1 VCDEGYYREIICGLY
16 TQELEESRKC
26 VRMER
31 NSGQF
36 LLKAISSGSWIEKTK
51 CLVVIKISSGPSDDE
66 RIHALI
72 NCQVR
77 LSVAST
83 RNTNTVACQ
92 QPSSCPVSILARID
106 LQDIPLIEVTNSN
119 RAIFHAA
126 IKEGVIR
133 PDETMLIKF
142 CEYARESSI
151 VMTSVNTVG
160 SGCDTKENNLSPSH
174 RPADDRMSNV
184 DENNVDENNVDEN
197 NVDAYI
203 EAALGRKVFLLI
215 LTPYPEQYLSS
226 SVVLF

>member
-1 VCDEGYYREIICGLY
+1 M
-16 TQELEESRKC
+16 
-26 VRMER
+26 RMER

-51 CLVVIKISSGPSDDE
+51 SLVAIKIPPRPPDDE

-77 LSVAST
+77 LSVANT

-92 QPSSCPVSILARID
+92 QPSSSPVSILARID

-119 RAIFHAA
+119 RAIFYAA
-126 IKEGVIR
+126 VKEGAIR

-142 CEYARESSI
+142 CECARESSI

-160 SGCDTKENNLSPSH
+160 SGCDTKENNPSPS
-174 RPADDRMSNV
+174 
-184 DENNVDENNVDEN
+184 
-197 NVDAYI
+197 
-203 EAALGRKVFLLI
+203 F
-215 LTPYPEQYLSS
+215 SS
-226 SVVLF
+226 SC